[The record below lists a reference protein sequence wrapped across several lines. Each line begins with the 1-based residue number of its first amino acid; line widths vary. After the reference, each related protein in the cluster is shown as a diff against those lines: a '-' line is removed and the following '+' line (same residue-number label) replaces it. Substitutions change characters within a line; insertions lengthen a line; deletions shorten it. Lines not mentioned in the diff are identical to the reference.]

1 MPQTPQNKV
10 AFSASYDIDFSAG
23 TLTLSG
29 NYIWRD
35 DTYQGVFNRE
45 YTLAPAYDRVD
56 LRAVWTEADDRYR
69 VIAFVRNAFDEVGY
83 DNADGRRLASP
94 PAAADSF
101 GVVYGITPP
110 RTVGLQLQYRFN

>member
-1 MPQTPQNKV
+1 
-10 AFSASYDIDFSAG
+10 
-23 TLTLSG
+23 
-29 NYIWRD
+29 
-35 DTYQGVFNRE
+35 
-45 YTLAPAYDRVD
+45 
-56 LRAVWTEADDRYR
+56 
-69 VIAFVRNAFDEVGY
+69 VGY